1 MIYKEVYTIWL
12 REIKKALADKW
23 QLIISIGWPLFL
35 IFVLGIGIDSFI
47 DTSNMEVS
55 YTELLGP
62 GIIVIFVM
70 GGSMSI
76 GNSII
81 EDKKGFI
88 KELLVAPIS
97 RSSIF
102 IGKVLGEMT
111 INLGT
116 TLIAIIIFLY
126 FIKLLTLNSALM
138 SLLFII
144 LIAFGFYGFGIVLS
158 SLFKKNKSYQIISG
172 LLVAAMVFLSGAFF
186 PIENLPF
193 IFKIFVLINPLT
205 YGVDGLRTILVGFGE
220 FGLFIDFFVLS
231 GFAIIMLILGS
242 CLFKKSLEK

>member
-1 MIYKEVYTIWL
+1 M
-12 REIKKALADKW
+12 
-23 QLIISIGWPLFL
+23 
-35 IFVLGIGIDSFI
+35 GIGIDSFV
-47 DTSNMEVS
+47 DVSKLGVS

-62 GIIVIFVM
+62 GIIAIFAM
-70 GGSMSI
+70 AGSMSI
-76 GNSII
+76 GNNLI
-81 EDKKGFI
+81 EDNKGFI

-126 FIKLLTLNSALM
+126 FVQLLSVTSILL
-138 SLLFII
+138 SLLFMI

-158 SLFKKNKSYQIISG
+158 SLFKKTKSYQIITD
-172 LLVAAMVFLSGAFF
+172 LLVAVMIFLSGAFF
-186 PIENLPF
+186 PTENLPF
-193 IFKIFVLINPLT
+193 ALKIFVFVNPLT

-220 FGLFIDFFVLS
+220 FGLFIDALVLIA
-231 GFAIIMLILGS
+231 FAIVMLISGS
-242 CLFKKSLEK
+242 YLFKKSLEK

>member
-1 MIYKEVYTIWL
+1 MIHKEIYTIWL
-12 REIKKALADKW
+12 REVKKALVDKW

-35 IFVLGIGIDSFI
+35 IFALGIGIDSFV
-47 DTSNMEVS
+47 DVSKLGVS

-62 GIIVIFVM
+62 GIIAIFAM
-70 GGSMSI
+70 AGSMSI
-76 GNSII
+76 GNNLI
-81 EDKKGFI
+81 EDNKGFI

-126 FIKLLTLNSALM
+126 FVQLLSVTSILL
-138 SLLFII
+138 SLLFMI

-158 SLFKKNKSYQIISG
+158 SLFKKTKSYQIITD
-172 LLVAAMVFLSGAFF
+172 LLVAVMIFLSGAFF
-186 PIENLPF
+186 PTENLPF
-193 IFKIFVLINPLT
+193 ALKIFVFVNPLT

-220 FGLFIDFFVLS
+220 FGLFIDALVLIA
-231 GFAIIMLILGS
+231 FAIVMLISGS
-242 CLFKKSLEK
+242 YLFNKSLEK

>member
-1 MIYKEVYTIWL
+1 MIHKEIYTIWL
-12 REIKKALADKW
+12 REVKKALVDKW

-35 IFVLGIGIDSFI
+35 IFALGIGIDSFV
-47 DTSNMEVS
+47 DVSKLGVS

-62 GIIVIFVM
+62 GIIAIFAM
-70 GGSMSI
+70 AGSMSI
-76 GNSII
+76 GNNLI
-81 EDKKGFI
+81 EDNKGFI

-126 FIKLLTLNSALM
+126 FVQLLSVTSILL
-138 SLLFII
+138 SLLFMI

-158 SLFKKNKSYQIISG
+158 SLFKKTKSYQIITD
-172 LLVAAMVFLSGAFF
+172 LLVAVMIFLSGAFF
-186 PIENLPF
+186 PTENLPF
-193 IFKIFVLINPLT
+193 ALKIFVFVNPLT

-220 FGLFIDFFVLS
+220 FGLFIDALVLIA
-231 GFAIIMLILGS
+231 FAIVMLISGS
-242 CLFKKSLEK
+242 YLFKKSLEK

>member
-1 MIYKEVYTIWL
+1 MIHKEIYTIWL
-12 REIKKALADKW
+12 REIKKALVDKW

-35 IFVLGIGIDSFI
+35 IFALGIGIDSFI
-47 DTSNMEVS
+47 DVSNLGVS

-62 GIIVIFVM
+62 GIIAILAM
-70 GGSMSI
+70 AGSMSI
-76 GNSII
+76 GNSLI
-81 EDKKGFI
+81 EDNKGFI

-116 TLIAIIIFLY
+116 TLIAIIIFL
-126 FIKLLTLNSALM
+126 FFVQLLNITSILL
-138 SLLFII
+138 SLLFMI

-158 SLFKKNKSYQIISG
+158 SLFKKTKSYEIITG
-172 LLVAAMVFLSGAFF
+172 LLVVVMIFLSGAFF
-186 PIENLPF
+186 PTENLPF
-193 IFKIFVLINPLT
+193 ALKMFVLINPLT

-220 FGLFIDFFVLS
+220 FGLIIDTFVLIA
-231 GFAIIMLILGS
+231 FAIVMLILGS
-242 CLFKKSLEK
+242 YLFKRSLEK